1 MPQEKISSVIKDR
14 VPRFV
19 LDEYPNFVNFLDA
32 YNRFLEADRTI
43 KVSLEEFVSILDYVT
58 VLDVDMNQIVLPL
71 DNIASFDI
79 IKSFFDVAYSND
91 SDFYLINGKR
101 LDEVVESSDSILSR
115 EIGMLFS
122 EGPYLVNIADYVDPS
137 YLLVSPLVTDEFAIS
152 DITRGVVDTIL
163 ALDSIS
169 KTPEKYPSDS
179 SIALDTLLPFLTE
192 LGKSDQSVALDSAAL
207 STSKPLADATI
218 LLDVAAKT
226 LSTNRSEFL
235 AAIAD
240 TITSKATDLQKLD
253 SQSLVDA
260 IVEKIAY
267 PLYQETTEALEN
279 FSIEEYTATQ
289 ELANASE
296 NIQSIGVG
304 KQVSDTA
311 TQIDSIQLEIVNSYQ
326 DEIVSLESIS
336 ISLNSSL
343 VETGDY
349 MGAVDYV
356 PENYF
361 GGSID
366 DNLTAT

>member
-1 MPQEKISSVIKDR
+1 MPQEKISSVIRDR
-14 VPRFV
+14 VPRFII
-19 LDEYPNFVNFLDA
+19 DEYPNFVEFLDA
-32 YNRFLEADRTI
+32 YNRFLEADRTV

-58 VLDVDMNQIVLPL
+58 VLDTDMNQIVLPL
-71 DNIASFDI
+71 DTTSFSVEKVLTDA
-79 IKSFFDVAYSND
+79 VVPND

-101 LDEVVESSDSILSR
+101 LDEVVETTDSILSR

-137 YLLVSPLVTDEFAIS
+137 YLLVSPLVTDEFAIT

-169 KTPEKYPSDS
+169 KNPEKYPAES
-179 SIALDTLLPFLTE
+179 SIASDTLLPFLTE
-192 LGKSDQSVALDSAAL
+192 LGKSDQSVVLDSAAL
-207 STSKPLADATI
+207 SSNKPLADISI

-226 LSTNRSEFL
+226 LSTNRADFL
-235 AAIAD
+235 SAIAD
-240 TITSKATDLQKLD
+240 TITSKSTNLQKLD

-279 FSIEEYTATQ
+279 FSIEEYTSTQ
-289 ELANASE
+289 ELANAAE
-296 NIQSIGVG
+296 NIQSIGIG
-304 KQVSDTA
+304 KQVFDST
-311 TQIDSIQLEIVNSYQ
+311 TQIDYIQLETVNVYQ
-326 DEIVSLESIS
+326 DEILSSESIS
-336 ISLNSSL
+336 ISLNSAF

>member
-1 MPQEKISSVIKDR
+1 MPQEKISSVIRDR
-14 VPRFV
+14 VPRFII
-19 LDEYPNFVNFLDA
+19 DEYPNFVEFLDA
-32 YNRFLEADRTI
+32 YNRFLEADRTV

-58 VLDVDMNQIVLPL
+58 VLDTDMNQIVLP
-71 DNIASFDI
+71 IDI
-79 IKSFFDVAYSND
+79 TSVSAGKVIDDVVFSND

-101 LDEVVESSDSILSR
+101 LDEVVGTSDSILSR

-137 YLLVSPLVTDEFAIS
+137 YLLVSPLVTDEFAIT
-152 DITRGVVDTIL
+152 DITRGVVETIL

-169 KTPEKYPSDS
+169 KNPEKYPADS
-179 SIALDTLLPFLTE
+179 SVALDTLLPFLTE
-192 LGKSDQSVALDSAAL
+192 LGKSDQSIISDLAAL
-207 STSKPLADATI
+207 SSNKPLADSSI

-226 LSTNRSEFL
+226 LSTNRSDFL
-235 AAIAD
+235 SAIAD
-240 TITSKATDLQKLD
+240 TITSKTNNLQKTD
-253 SQSLVDA
+253 SQSFVDA
-260 IVEKIAY
+260 IVEKIAST
-267 PLYQETTEALEN
+267 LYQETTEALEN
-279 FSIEEYTATQ
+279 FSIEEYASTQ

-296 NIQSIGVG
+296 NIQSIGIG
-304 KQVSDTA
+304 KQVFDVTSQT
-311 TQIDSIQLEIVNSYQ
+311 DSIQLEIINVYQ
-326 DEIVSLESIS
+326 DEILSSESIS
-336 ISLNSSL
+336 ISLNSAF